1 MLLLLHWKLTVRG
14 SLRVLGRG
22 PCLRA
27 ALLERKSANWEYLT
41 SPWTA
46 EGPVRRQSELLMISL
61 EKRSRKSAVSY
72 SSRSRVTR
80 ILILT
85 YPLPH
90 QRPIE
95 VGMRSNHLPMFICI
109 SPQPLTASFMACGG
123 IIIISMSS
131 KANPWEV
138 LALQRKIKKYQKV
151 GFGEAMKL
159 LHKLR
164 SLGLDKK
171 MLMATEVTRMLAWVA
186 QATKDPTD
194 DEEQRKFN
202 KMVRFLIKEHKV
214 VLGLDKKETQ

>member
-1 MLLLLHWKLTVRG
+1 
-14 SLRVLGRG
+14 
-22 PCLRA
+22 
-27 ALLERKSANWEYLT
+27 
-41 SPWTA
+41 
-46 EGPVRRQSELLMISL
+46 
-61 EKRSRKSAVSY
+61 
-72 SSRSRVTR
+72 
-80 ILILT
+80 
-85 YPLPH
+85 
-90 QRPIE
+90 
-95 VGMRSNHLPMFICI
+95 
-109 SPQPLTASFMACGG
+109 
-123 IIIISMSS
+123 MSS